1 MRLDDGTQVNITNVA
16 DLIDQA
22 SKFEQQKNEM
32 DQQLDLIMGAKKSL
46 EATLVSERKHRQEL
60 EEKLQTLK
68 AKPIKST
75 SETVSQEEK

>member
-1 MRLDDGTQVNITNVA
+1 
-16 DLIDQA
+16 
-22 SKFEQQKNEM
+22 M

-46 EATLVSERKHRQEL
+46 EATLIAERKHRQEL

>member
-1 MRLDDGTQVNITNVA
+1 
-16 DLIDQA
+16 
-22 SKFEQQKNEM
+22 M

-46 EATLVSERKHRQEL
+46 EATLIAERKHRQEL

-68 AKPIKST
+68 AKPIKSNKLT